1 MRGASRW
8 SHNPDSEQEEEEEE
22 KRVGG
27 LAVVAAARTTNPVS
41 RGKTAARTTRPTS
54 PRSRRRCSAA
64 VVYPVWERR
73 LGALWDAADIVQKGK
88 DLPGARKASLVV
100 RQLNSQLRQ
109 IQKLDRGATE
119 EPKASR

>member
-8 SHNPDSEQEEEEEE
+8 SQNPDPEQEEEEEE

-27 LAVVAAARTTNPVS
+27 LAGVAAARTTNPVS

-64 VVYPVWERR
+64 VVYPVSGKGGLELCGTRR
-73 LGALWDAADIVQKGK
+73 AACIVVQKGK
-88 DLPGARKASLVV
+88 DLPGARKNT
-100 RQLNSQLRQ
+100 Q
-109 IQKLDRGATE
+109 
-119 EPKASR
+119 

>member
-8 SHNPDSEQEEEEEE
+8 SHNPDPEQEEEEE

-41 RGKTAARTTRPTS
+41 RDKTAAHTTRPTS

-88 DLPGARKASLVV
+88 DLPGARKNT
-100 RQLNSQLRQ
+100 Q
-109 IQKLDRGATE
+109 
-119 EPKASR
+119 